1 MMSKTIFEKN
11 SPGRKGYTLPDNDVE
26 IKLADCLPETF
37 LRRQPLRLPQVSELD
52 VMRHFIELSH
62 KNHFVEKGFY
72 PLGSC
77 TMKYNPKISDDLV
90 NSAAFTGLHPLQPTD
105 TVQGALQILSE
116 LQRYLAN
123 IGGFANVTLQPVAGA
138 HGEFTGLKIIEAY
151 HRHKGNKKNRII
163 LPDSAH
169 GTNPAS
175 AALCG
180 YDIVEIPSNDKGMI
194 DLQALREAVDE
205 ETAGFML
212 TNPNTLGIF
221 ESQVCEISELIH
233 GVDGLMYMDGANFN
247 AIMGMVKPG
256 DMGFDV
262 MHYNL
267 HKTFSTPHGGGGP
280 GSGPVGVRADLV
292 KFLPFPMIRGSKEE
306 GFYLDDSHQETSIGR
321 VHSFYGNF
329 LVNVRA
335 WIYIRM
341 LGEKGMKRVAENAVI
356 NANYLMRNLEK
367 YFLVP
372 YKDSCMHEFVA
383 SGAWQKKEYGV
394 STLDIAKR
402 LLDRGFHAPTIYF
415 PLIVPEAIMIEPT
428 ETESKETLD
437 EFIQAMIDIADEARN
452 NPRILHDAPL
462 NTPIRRA
469 DDVRAV
475 KELDI
480 KFDLCQM
487 PLTCKED

>member
-1 MMSKTIFEKN
+1 MSKTIFEKN
-11 SPGRKGYTLPDNDVE
+11 SPGRKGYSLPSNDVD
-26 IKLADCLPETF
+26 LALEDCIPQE
-37 LRRQPLRLPQVSELD
+37 LRRKEEPRLPQVSELD

-77 TMKYNPKISDDLV
+77 TMKYNPKISDNLV
-90 NSAAFTGLHPLQPTD
+90 NNSALTDIHPLQPENSI
-105 TVQGALQILSE
+105 QGCLQIMHE
-116 LQRYLAN
+116 LKSDLAE
-123 IGGFANVTLQPVAGA
+123 ISGFDDVTLQPVAGA

-151 HRHKGNKKNRII
+151 HKYKRNKKTTII

-175 AALCG
+175 ASLCG
-180 YDIVEIPSNDKGMI
+180 YNIVEIPSNDKGMI
-194 DLQALREAVDE
+194 DLNALKAAVNS

-221 ESQVCEISELIH
+221 ESQICQIAEIIH
-233 GVDGLMYMDGANFN
+233 SVDGLMYMDGANFN
-247 AIMGMVKPG
+247 ALLGLVKPG
-256 DMGFDV
+256 KIGFDV

-280 GSGPVGVRADLV
+280 GSGPVGVRADLA
-292 KFLPFPMIRGSKEE
+292 KFLPYPLIGQHQDNGYF
-306 GFYLDDSHQETSIGR
+306 FDYSHKDTSIGK

-335 WIYIRM
+335 WIYLKM
-341 LGEKGMKRVAENAVI
+341 LGYEGIRRVSENAVI
-356 NANYLMRNLEK
+356 NANYLMRNLEEF
-367 YFLVP
+367 YHVP
-372 YKDSCMHEFVA
+372 YNDNCMHEFVA
-383 SGAWQKKEYGV
+383 SGIWQKKNYGV

-402 LLDRGFHAPTIYF
+402 LLDKGFHAPTIYF

-437 EFIQAMIDIADEARN
+437 EFIRAMIDIAEEAKN
-452 NPRILHDAPL
+452 NPQILHDAPTK
-462 NTPIRRA
+462 TPIRRA

-475 KELDI
+475 KQLNI
-480 KFDLCQM
+480 KFDLCNM
-487 PLTCKED
+487 PLTSKK